1 MRNPACWPAL
11 PGASGGEQH
20 ILDPSSTVVWSL
32 SRSASASLVSFVAR
46 PPLARSYAEEKPG
59 ALTSQLSTTSHLL
72 STYLH
77 LVARLWLLSPS
88 RYSSAFLAYTH
99 TVTKQPR
106 LCSTYAT
113 TSPVLLPS
121 TVETSRLRPELALL
135 YAPTLAAR
143 LPCRRSPPTC
153 LRMH

>member
-20 ILDPSSTVVWSL
+20 IIDPSSTVVWSL
-32 SRSASASLVSFVAR
+32 SLSASASLVAR
-46 PPLARSYAEEKPG
+46 PPLARSCAEEKPE

-77 LVARLWLLSPS
+77 LIARLWLLSLSLNIPLPFLHTHLHQTQPLFLDI
-88 RYSSAFLAYTH
+88 RDDILSAQQF
-99 TVTKQPR
+99 
-106 LCSTYAT
+106 T
-113 TSPVLLPS
+113 TS
-121 TVETSRLRPELALL
+121 ETSRLRPELGLL
-135 YAPTLAAR
+135 YAPTLACR
-143 LPCRRSPPTC
+143 LQCRRSPPSC